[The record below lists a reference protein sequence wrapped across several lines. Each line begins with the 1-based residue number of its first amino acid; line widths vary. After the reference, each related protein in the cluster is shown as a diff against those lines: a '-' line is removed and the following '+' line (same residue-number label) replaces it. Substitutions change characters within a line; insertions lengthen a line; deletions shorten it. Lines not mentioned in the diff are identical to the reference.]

1 MKKALKN
8 AHRERVEQTAKSRE
22 ALWRLIRWGK
32 TRGNPALV
40 VTSAIGH
47 QETQQEITDP
57 AKKADVFQETFFLI
71 PPEADLE
78 SIRCRMSEDRAD
90 MEERKKV
97 DCSMECTGKYSAQ
110 VSGR

>member
-78 SIRCRMSEDRAD
+78 SIRCRMSDVGGQGRHGR
-90 MEERKKV
+90 EE
-97 DCSMECTGKYSAQ
+97 EG
-110 VSGR
+110 